1 MSFGLCF
8 RVGGRE
14 AILVLVSLIGEM
26 ENDRFFSLQPSWFF
40 YVFLVS
46 ISPRSILFG
55 VYFCS

>member
-1 MSFGLCF
+1 VF

-26 ENDRFFSLQPSWFF
+26 ENDRFFSLQPSWFLLC
-40 YVFLVS
+40 FLVS